1 MQKDLNEELKW
12 MAEKQ
17 QAREATER
25 RKVERKL
32 KDTTVDLLEQ
42 EFADIGEEK
51 LVNLT
56 ELMNGKAVGK
66 QIAHVWLE
74 DGQPVM
80 YSGELE
86 KLKAQQKYVVGYWG
100 MEEYGGRGLQSR
112 TNVIYMYKCFS
123 F

>member
-1 MQKDLNEELKW
+1 

-100 MEEYGGRGLQSR
+100 MEEYGGRGLPSR